1 MPLVK
6 HKPPPALPLPLAVL
20 ELTHPEME
28 ILPEQT
34 LRIID
39 ANVNRIG
46 EGLRVLEDVSRL
58 LLNSG
63 DLSQRLKNLRHELV
77 RTEPALERR
86 LIQARDAAGD
96 VGRDLEVPGEAKQ
109 KDWPSVVIA
118 NSRRV
123 QESLRVME
131 ELAKLPGTVLDSEK
145 YKQARFSLYTIE
157 KELIGQLTE

>member
-1 MPLVK
+1 
-6 HKPPPALPLPLAVL
+6 
-20 ELTHPEME
+20 ME
-28 ILPEQT
+28 KLPENT

-39 ANVNRIG
+39 ANMNRMG

-58 LLNSG
+58 LLNSA
-63 DLSQRLKNLRHELV
+63 DLSQRLKNLRHDMV
-77 RTEPALERR
+77 RTEPELDRR

-96 VGRDLEVPGEAKQ
+96 VGRDLDVAGEEKQ
-109 KDWPSVVIA
+109 KDLASIVIA

-131 ELAKLPGTVLDSEK
+131 ELAKLSGTGLNSEK

-157 KELIGQLTE
+157 KELMGRLAA

>member
-1 MPLVK
+1 MD
-6 HKPPPALPLPLAVL
+6 
-20 ELTHPEME
+20 E
-28 ILPEQT
+28 LPEKT

-39 ANVNRIG
+39 ANLNRIG

-63 DLSQRLKNLRHELV
+63 DLSQQLKNLRHGLVIIEL
-77 RTEPALERR
+77 TLERK

-96 VGRDLEVPGEAKQ
+96 VGKDLEVPGETKHRDLSAT
-109 KDWPSVVIA
+109 VVA

-131 ELAKLPGTVLDSEK
+131 EMGKLPGTVLDSEK

-157 KELIGQLTE
+157 KEMLGRLAEV

>member
-1 MPLVK
+1 M
-6 HKPPPALPLPLAVL
+6 L
-20 ELTHPEME
+20 ELTHLEME
-28 ILPEQT
+28 KLSKET

-46 EGLRVLEDVSRL
+46 EGLRVLEDVGRL
-58 LLNSG
+58 MLNSS

-77 RTEPALERR
+77 RIEPALDRQ
-86 LIQARDAAGD
+86 LIRARDAAGD
-96 VGRDLEVPGEAKQ
+96 VGRDLEVPGEEKQ
-109 KDWPSVVIA
+109 RDLTSTVVA

-145 YKQARFSLYTIE
+145 YKQARFALYTIE
-157 KELIGQLTE
+157 KELVSELMRWDKAQNE

>member
-1 MPLVK
+1 
-6 HKPPPALPLPLAVL
+6 
-20 ELTHPEME
+20 ME
-28 ILPEQT
+28 KLSEQT

-39 ANVNRIG
+39 ANLNRIG

-58 LLNSG
+58 MLNSS
-63 DLSQRLKNLRHELV
+63 DLSQRLKNLRHEMV
-77 RTEPALERR
+77 IIEQALEQQ

-109 KDWPSVVIA
+109 RDWTTLVVA

-131 ELAKLPGTVLDSEK
+131 EIAKLPETALDSEK
-145 YKQARFSLYTIE
+145 YKQARFVLYTIE
-157 KELIGQLTE
+157 KELFSELTRRDKAQNE

>member
-1 MPLVK
+1 MP
-6 HKPPPALPLPLAVL
+6 
-20 ELTHPEME
+20 EE
-28 ILPEQT
+28 T

-58 LLNSG
+58 MLNSS

-77 RTEPALERR
+77 RIESALDRQ

-96 VGRDLEVPGEAKQ
+96 VGRDLEVPGEEKQ
-109 KDWPSVVIA
+109 RDMAATVVA

-131 ELAKLPGTVLDSEK
+131 ELAKLPGSVLDSEK
-145 YKQARFSLYTIE
+145 YKQARFALYTIE
-157 KELIGQLTE
+157 KELVSALVRRDKARNE

>member
-1 MPLVK
+1 M
-6 HKPPPALPLPLAVL
+6 L
-20 ELTHPEME
+20 ELTRLEMDK
-28 ILPEQT
+28 LPEAT

-39 ANVNRIG
+39 ANLNRIG
-46 EGLRVLEDVSRL
+46 EGLRVLEEVSRL

-63 DLSQRLKNLRHELV
+63 DLSHRLKNLRHELV
-77 RTEPALERR
+77 RTEPALDRQ

-109 KDWPSVVIA
+109 RDLPSMVMA

-131 ELAKLPGTVLDSEK
+131 ELAKLSDTVLDSEK

-157 KELIGQLTE
+157 KELMGRLTM

>member
-1 MPLVK
+1 M
-6 HKPPPALPLPLAVL
+6 L
-20 ELTHPEME
+20 ELTHLEMDK
-28 ILPEQT
+28 LPEAT

-39 ANVNRIG
+39 ANLNRIG
-46 EGLRVLEDVSRL
+46 EGLRVLEEVSRL
-58 LLNSG
+58 LLNSS

-77 RTEPALERR
+77 RTEPALDRQ

-109 KDWPSVVIA
+109 RDLPSMVMA

-131 ELAKLPGTVLDSEK
+131 ELAKLSDTVLDSEK

-157 KELIGQLTE
+157 KELMGRLTA

>member
-1 MPLVK
+1 
-6 HKPPPALPLPLAVL
+6 
-20 ELTHPEME
+20 ME
-28 ILPEQT
+28 KLPEKT

-39 ANVNRIG
+39 ANLNRIG

-58 LLNSG
+58 LLNSA
-63 DLSQRLKNLRHELV
+63 DLSQQLKNLRHELV
-77 RTEPALERR
+77 RAEPALDRQ

-109 KDWPSVVIA
+109 RDLPSMVMA

-131 ELAKLPGTVLDSEK
+131 ELAKLPGIGLDSEK

-157 KELIGQLTE
+157 KELMGRLAA

>member
-1 MPLVK
+1 M
-6 HKPPPALPLPLAVL
+6 L
-20 ELTHPEME
+20 ELTHLEME
-28 ILPEQT
+28 KLPKET

-46 EGLRVLEDVSRL
+46 EGLRVLEDIGRL
-58 LLNSG
+58 MLNSS

-77 RTEPALERR
+77 RIEPALDRQ
-86 LIQARDAAGD
+86 LIRARDAAGD
-96 VGRDLEVPGEAKQ
+96 VGKDLEVPGEEKQ
-109 KDWPSVVIA
+109 RDLTSTVVA

-145 YKQARFSLYTIE
+145 YKQARFALYTIE
-157 KELIGQLTE
+157 KELVSELMRWDKAQNE

>member
-1 MPLVK
+1 MEK
-6 HKPPPALPLPLAVL
+6 LPK
-20 ELTHPEME
+20 E
-28 ILPEQT
+28 T

-46 EGLRVLEDVSRL
+46 EGLRVLEDVGRL
-58 LLNSG
+58 MLNSS

-77 RTEPALERR
+77 RIEPALDRQ
-86 LIQARDAAGD
+86 LIGARDAAGD
-96 VGRDLEVPGEAKQ
+96 VGRDLEVPGEEKQ
-109 KDWPSVVIA
+109 RDLTSTVVA

-145 YKQARFSLYTIE
+145 YKQARFALYTIE
-157 KELIGQLTE
+157 KELVSELMRWDKAQNE

>member
-1 MPLVK
+1 M
-6 HKPPPALPLPLAVL
+6 A
-20 ELTHPEME
+20 E
-28 ILPEQT
+28 LPEKT

-39 ANVNRIG
+39 ANLNRIG

-63 DLSQRLKNLRHELV
+63 DLSQQLKNLRHRLV
-77 RTEPALERR
+77 IIEPALERK

-96 VGRDLEVPGEAKQ
+96 VGRDLEVPGEPKHRDISAT
-109 KDWPSVVIA
+109 VVA

-131 ELAKLPGTVLDSEK
+131 EMAKLPGAVLDSEK

-157 KELIGQLTE
+157 KEMLARLAA

>member
-1 MPLVK
+1 MEK
-6 HKPPPALPLPLAVL
+6 LPK
-20 ELTHPEME
+20 E
-28 ILPEQT
+28 T

-46 EGLRVLEDVSRL
+46 EGFRVLEDVGRL
-58 LLNSG
+58 MLNSS

-77 RTEPALERR
+77 RIEPALDRQ
-86 LIQARDAAGD
+86 LIRARDAAGD
-96 VGRDLEVPGEAKQ
+96 VGRDLEVPGEEKQ
-109 KDWPSVVIA
+109 RDLTSTVVA

-145 YKQARFSLYTIE
+145 YKQARFALYTIE
-157 KELIGQLTE
+157 KELVSELMRWDKAQNE

>member
-1 MPLVK
+1 MDK
-6 HKPPPALPLPLAVL
+6 S
-20 ELTHPEME
+20 
-28 ILPEQT
+28 PEQT

-39 ANVNRIG
+39 ANLNRIG
-46 EGLRVLEDVSRL
+46 EGLRVLEEVSRL
-58 LLNSG
+58 VLNSG
-63 DLSQRLKNLRHELV
+63 DLSQQLKNLRHGLV
-77 RTEPALERR
+77 IIEQALEQQ

-96 VGRDLEVPGEAKQ
+96 VGKDLEVPGEAKQ
-109 KDWPSVVIA
+109 RDLRAMLGA

-157 KELIGQLTE
+157 KELLGRLTLQDKANDLR